1 MSKPGEDIERMKL
14 LELAQFVLNRETE
27 DIRSE
32 LQEYLVCHAVY
43 HGAKDQGLTKSQIE
57 STLKSIF
64 GIAMPMDMIKESLE
78 RLVSKKALIVQQTP
92 QTTYL
97 LSEDRQKRVSSH
109 NKDYE
114 ALRNIVTKELLDR
127 IQKAHSGATEHAS
140 KITEVFFCT
149 ISQIFSR
156 YGSVCSDQITGAKGA
171 VQEIA
176 SLPDF
181 QQICVECVKA
191 LASPTLRKKV
201 KDELRACF
209 LKPSKEFI
217 YFLHSMAQAYTVLQ
231 ILVLDPKLQTLVK
244 ENFCK
249 KKLYLDTNVILSL
262 MCVAEEHDTV
272 MRIVYLT
279 NKLGVPMVFTPE
291 TRKEFQDY
299 LDYSKRLYKRIPI
312 HKKSI
317 INKTEPLMANPFI
330 RSYWIESAEKQLEWT
345 AFITRM
351 EGFQEFLEDKFSIT
365 IEATP
370 KEIWMD
376 TEYGELN
383 RAVYLADLDKHES
396 AIAHD
401 AYHLLMIKKKREEET
416 VDELGERSYF
426 LTRDYTLNRA
436 ERIVYRDSRIPSNL
450 SIDVWSQ
457 MILPFLSPK
466 LVTEEA
472 SKAYMMVL
480 ASKFPSLTRSVDPKD
495 LIDVMGIWMDDPS
508 ITTELLR
515 RIVGNRFVRERLQQ
529 LRSKPKVKSSQ
540 VARMID
546 PLMSLAI
553 SSARKRHEKQ
563 ASQLKQ
569 RYDKEILELKGD
581 VEELKSSLERSKK
594 IHKPLFLTGILMFAV
609 LTGLALISGFQKLVL
624 SDACY
629 YALTFAGIA
638 FITSSVFG
646 SKALEHIRRLK

>member
-1 MSKPGEDIERMKL
+1 
-14 LELAQFVLNRETE
+14 
-27 DIRSE
+27 
-32 LQEYLVCHAVY
+32 
-43 HGAKDQGLTKSQIE
+43 
-57 STLKSIF
+57 
-64 GIAMPMDMIKESLE
+64 
-78 RLVSKKALIVQQTP
+78 
-92 QTTYL
+92 
-97 LSEDRQKRVSSH
+97 
-109 NKDYE
+109 
-114 ALRNIVTKELLDR
+114 
-127 IQKAHSGATEHAS
+127 
-140 KITEVFFCT
+140 
-149 ISQIFSR
+149 
-156 YGSVCSDQITGAKGA
+156 
-171 VQEIA
+171 
-176 SLPDF
+176 
-181 QQICVECVKA
+181 
-191 LASPTLRKKV
+191 
-201 KDELRACF
+201 
-209 LKPSKEFI
+209 
-217 YFLHSMAQAYTVLQ
+217 MAQAYTVLQ

-529 LRSKPKVKSSQ
+529 LRSKPKVKSSE